1 MSMGSFHSTPLNA
14 VKVNRVLPVVEVE
27 VEEVVTAFL
36 PGGHLLVI
44 LGRVTLEATA
54 FCWGPRQQKALQW
67 GNTSPN
73 ALSWMLVS
81 TSQKHSNPWGL
92 LNFLNSSP
100 ALCSC
105 WIRLDGIAD
114 VKVVISRNLFNN
126 ASALHHRV
134 FMCSPSLN
142 ISLNRCVSSQKYS
155 RLAVPV
161 VAAGVWRKLAK
172 LSSCCEGLDS
182 SSAVSCLAS
191 SSVGNGSC
199 CLNVLSLRS
208 LVDVSSTGSDGHKSS
223 L

>member
-36 PGGHLLVI
+36 PGGHLLVTGQENKTNCFTRNTI
-44 LGRVTLEATA
+44 SPWRHILLGRVTLEATA

-114 VKVVISRNLFNN
+114 CLQRLKVTL
-126 ASALHHRV
+126 
-134 FMCSPSLN
+134 
-142 ISLNRCVSSQKYS
+142 VS
-155 RLAVPV
+155 
-161 VAAGVWRKLAK
+161 
-172 LSSCCEGLDS
+172 
-182 SSAVSCLAS
+182 
-191 SSVGNGSC
+191 
-199 CLNVLSLRS
+199 
-208 LVDVSSTGSDGHKSS
+208 
-223 L
+223 